1 MTKEQLTIESNI
13 LLALFRATVEQSSFL
28 NGQLNQ
34 KPKQVFNVWQKQG
47 YELLDQLE
55 KRNIANEEYYEA
67 ITDVIHNIIKG
78 IRDESNNVHDSVQ
91 KD

>member
-1 MTKEQLTIESNI
+1 MTKEQLTTESNI

-28 NGQLNQ
+28 IGQLNQ

-78 IRDESNNVHDSVQ
+78 IRCLD
-91 KD
+91 